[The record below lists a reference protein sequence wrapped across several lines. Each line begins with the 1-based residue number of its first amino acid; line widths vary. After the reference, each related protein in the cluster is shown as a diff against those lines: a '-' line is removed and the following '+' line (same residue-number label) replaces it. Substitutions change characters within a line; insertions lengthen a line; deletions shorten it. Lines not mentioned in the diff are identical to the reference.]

1 MVVHFSHPFRKN
13 KSYIIPPGDIS
24 QMDTQPLHQL
34 PLEEV
39 EAFFQ
44 TWLFFGLLQ
53 EVLRDLYKSED
64 FVAHAELNLLAVRVL
79 STSKLLGLID
89 SWIST
94 TSSGPELA
102 DLTFYNHISK
112 CLWLVKR
119 LLRIVTI
126 EFNASLKYTIASIAE
141 LIGFAASKA
150 FNVQPINNTCPRVWT
165 LDFNDIRRE
174 CQMLTAGWC
183 RAEIKLCLQLFKS
196 MQSFDFLS
204 RVWRLEPGERHLSC
218 SDERC

>member
-141 LIGFAASKA
+141 SIGLAASKA